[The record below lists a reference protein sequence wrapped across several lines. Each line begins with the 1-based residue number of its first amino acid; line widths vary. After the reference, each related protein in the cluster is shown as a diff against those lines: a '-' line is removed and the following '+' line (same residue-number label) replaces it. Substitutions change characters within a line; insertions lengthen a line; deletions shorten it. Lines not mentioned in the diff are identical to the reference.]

1 MLRKIAAGMTVLALV
16 ATAAAQASK
25 SPRPTARTGKSDT
38 LRILEQKLPEVQF
51 QETPFE
57 QVVEWLR
64 DFTKLNIS
72 VRWQKLADAGIERD
86 KPVTIQVRNLR
97 LSQVLWMIM
106 NELGGSEVKLA
117 YRISGNLLIFSTTE
131 DLDKEMVTKVYDIAD
146 LLLRVPRATRSSG
159 FDVSQG
165 LSQGGGQGGQGGGG
179 GGGGGGSGMFGQ
191 GQQQQGQQSQ
201 YDQRGDQ
208 EQTDKLIELIQDT
221 VEPDSWQK
229 HGGTGSIKAYQ
240 RTLVVRNTILVH
252 QRLGGYVTEGEVLG
266 R

>member
-1 MLRKIAAGMTVLALV
+1 MAALALV
-16 ATAAAQASK
+16 ATATAQASK
-25 SPRPTARTGKSDT
+25 SPRPTARTAKSDT

-72 VRWQKLADAGIERD
+72 VRWQKLTDAGIERD
-86 KPVTIQVRNLR
+86 KPVTIQVHNLR

-117 YRISGNLLIFSTTE
+117 YRASGNLLIFSTAE
-131 DLDKEMVTKVYDIAD
+131 DLDKEVVTKVYDIAD
-146 LLLRVPRATRSSG
+146 LLLRIPRATRSSG

-165 LSQGGGQGGQGGGG
+165 LGQGGGQGGQGGGG
-179 GGGGGGSGMFGQ
+179 GGGGGGSGMFGKG
-191 GQQQQGQQSQ
+191 GQQQQQSQ
-201 YDQRGDQ
+201 YDQSGDQ
-208 EQTDKLIELIQDT
+208 DQTDKLIELIQDA

-229 HGGTGSIKAYQ
+229 YGGSGSIKAYQ
-240 RTLVVRNTILVH
+240 RVLVVRNTILVH
-252 QRLGGYVTEGEVLG
+252 QRLGGYVTEGEILG